1 MKNRVLIFLLL
12 PGALCCGQTTPTAP
26 GAQTIVCPPG
36 PGPVPEGVAA
46 LCPPAAST
54 TSTTGTTVAPYGTAP
69 GVATLPSGAAA
80 VAPGSVAA
88 PTVIAPLPYKVVG
101 PITARTEF
109 EIFAEDEAGRSL
121 PVFGR
126 SLFDAV
132 PTTFA
137 PLDRVPVP
145 ANYVLGPGDELL
157 IHVWGKID
165 LDTRVTV
172 DRNGQI
178 FVPTVGT
185 STVAGLRYEQLESF
199 LHSAIAALYKDFDL
213 NVTLGQ
219 LRSIQVFVLGSARQP
234 GVYTIGSLST
244 LVNALFTCG
253 GPSATGTM
261 RHIQLRRG
269 GQLITE
275 FDVYDLLRRG
285 DKSHDAQLLPG
296 DVIYI
301 PPAGAEIAMIG
312 SVNEPGIYELKGDE
326 TLASAL
332 DDAGGLTN
340 LADEDRVLLE
350 RIANHEKRQADS
362 FAVDASG
369 MKQVLRDGD
378 VLRVYPLSPR
388 FDNAV
393 TLRGNVAQPGRYV
406 WHEGMRI
413 SDLIPSRQFLLTRD
427 YWNQQNYLAPERIS
441 HPFGLSPN
449 QFNPQPGFNAQ
460 TGVNQ
465 QTGFNAQNG
474 FNAQS
479 GVNAQAGTEAQA
491 GYNAQTGAGAQ
502 TGLNSQSGI
511 NAQAGMNAHTGMNP
525 QAENNPQAGFN
536 AQTEFNPRR
545 ETGFEAARNSEE
557 INWDYAAIERLDEHD
572 LSTRL
577 IAFNLANAI
586 DSPAS
591 ADNETLEAG
600 DVITIFSEKDIPLPA
615 DKHAAFV
622 RVDGEVNAPGVYR
635 ISPGETLRD
644 VVKRAGGLTPH
655 SYLYASQLTR
665 VSTRRAEELEIRQST
680 AQMQRDLLAR
690 NAAASSLGAANSAEQ
705 QAQSSAQQALIAQ
718 LAAVQPT
725 GRVVLAMKPDADS
738 VEDIPDFP
746 LEDGDAFYIPSELNT
761 VQVSGAVY
769 NENAFRYER
778 GKRLYAYLNDAGGP
792 TRQADTRRIFL
803 IRADGT
809 VISRQTHGEFWRSD
823 FDKTALLPGDAI
835 IVPPKLKGPST
846 FIQQLPYFTQIL
858 SQTALTGAV
867 LGTAY

>member
-1 MKNRVLIFLLL
+1 MI
-12 PGALCCGQTTPTAP
+12 
-26 GAQTIVCPPG
+26 
-36 PGPVPEGVAA
+36 
-46 LCPPAAST
+46 
-54 TSTTGTTVAPYGTAP
+54 VAPSYK
-69 GVATLPSGAAA
+69 AAA
-80 VAPGSVAA
+80 
-88 PTVIAPLPYKVVG
+88 
-101 PITARTEF
+101 PITTRTEF
-109 EIFAEDEAGRSL
+109 EIFAEDEAGHSL

-126 SLFDAV
+126 KLFDEA

-137 PLDRVPVP
+137 PLDRIPVP
-145 ANYVLGPGDELL
+145 ANYVLGPSDELL

-165 LDTRVTV
+165 LDTRATV

-178 FVPTVGT
+178 FVPTIG
-185 STVAGLRYEQLESF
+185 SLTVAGLPYEQLQSF
-199 LHSAIAALYKDFDL
+199 LRSAFAKLYKDFDL

-234 GVYTIGSLST
+234 GVYTISSLST
-244 LVNALFTCG
+244 LVNALFASG

-269 GQLITE
+269 DRAITE
-275 FDVYDLLRRG
+275 FDLYDLLRRG
-285 DKSHDAQLLPG
+285 DKSHDVPLLPG

-301 PPAGAEIAMIG
+301 PPAGAQVALIG
-312 SVNEPGIYELKGDE
+312 SVNEPGIYEIKGDE
-326 TLASAL
+326 PVASAL

-350 RIANHEKRQADS
+350 RIENHESRHVES
-362 FAVDASG
+362 FALDASG
-369 MKQVLRDGD
+369 MQRVLRDGD
-378 VLRVYPLSPR
+378 LLRVYPLSPR

-393 TLRGNVAQPGRYV
+393 TLRGNVAQPGRYA
-406 WHEGMRI
+406 WREGMRI

-427 YWNQQNYLAPERIS
+427 YWNRQNFLVPQRMG
-441 HPFGLSPN
+441 HPFGFSPG
-449 QFNPQPGFNAQ
+449 QFNPQ
-460 TGVNQ
+460 
-465 QTGFNAQNG
+465 
-474 FNAQS
+474 
-479 GVNAQAGTEAQA
+479 AGTNVERETNPPSV
-491 GYNAQTGAGAQ
+491 YNAQTEPNAQ
-502 TGLNSQSGI
+502 NRFNPPAGI
-511 NAQAGMNAHTGMNP
+511 NTQPGFNGEVGANTQTGMNP
-525 QAENNPQAGFN
+525 QAGVNPQAGFN
-536 AQTEFNPRR
+536 AASGTGPQTGINAQAEFNPRG
-545 ETGFEAARNSEE
+545 ETSFEAARNSEE

-586 DSPAS
+586 DNPAS
-591 ADNETLEAG
+591 ADNAVLQPG
-600 DVITIFSEKDIPLPA
+600 DVVTIFSERDIPLPV

-644 VVKRAGGLTPH
+644 LVKRAGGLTPH

-665 VSTRRAEELEIRQST
+665 ISTRRAEELEIRQST

-690 NAAASSLGAANSAEQ
+690 NAAVSSLSAANSGEQ
-705 QAQSSAQQALIAQ
+705 QAQLNAQQALIAQ

-725 GRVVLAMKPDADS
+725 GRVVLAMKPDAGS
-738 VEDIPDFP
+738 VDDIPGFP